1 MNITLTREQVRR
13 VDELAI
19 HRYGIAGLVLMENA
33 GRNAAAIIDRAYGPA
48 GRAVIF
54 CGSGNNGGDGCV
66 IARHLHNA
74 GWSVRVVLAGDVSRM
89 TPDASANYRIIEAM
103 GLAPRVSPT
112 TRESWGEGLLQ
123 TAEAATQQ
131 DAASSITPD
140 EIVVDALLGTGY
152 SGEVRS
158 PMAEL
163 IHAINAARKRAVVA
177 VDLPS
182 GLDCDSGIPGW
193 TTIRADLTITFVAQK
208 LGFDSP
214 EAVPYLGRI
223 EVADIGAPRE
233 LIAEIAAGSSTTN
246 QRCL

>member
-33 GRNAAAIIDRAYGPA
+33 GRSAAAIIDQVYGPK
-48 GRAVIF
+48 GKAVIF

-89 TPDASANYRIIEAM
+89 TPNASANYRIIEAM
-103 GLAPRVSPT
+103 GLAHLVSVDV
-112 TRESWGEGLLQ
+112 
-123 TAEAATQQ
+123 ATQQ
-131 DAASSITPD
+131 AAASSITPD
-140 EIVVDALLGTGY
+140 EIVVDALLGTGF

-158 PMAEL
+158 PLAEL
-163 IHAINAARKRAVVA
+163 IHAINSASKRAVVA

-182 GLDCDSGIPGW
+182 GLDCDTGTPGRA
-193 TTIRADLTITFVAQK
+193 TIRADLTITFVARK
-208 LGFDSP
+208 RGFDSQ
-214 EAVPYLGRI
+214 EAVPFLGRI
-223 EVADIGAPRE
+223 EVADIGVPRE
-233 LIAEIAAGSSTTN
+233 LLMEVAAGLT
-246 QRCL
+246 